1 MDSVVILSYCDTEYK
16 KVQLKNLIK
25 STRKKFPYSY
35 ILVYSHYQNVEPQYY
50 EGSDFYIFDKS
61 NPKSEKLF
69 NEWMYINS
77 QQKTFFRIGED
88 WGYAVLQMIK
98 RSSMFLKSLG
108 KNECL
113 FLNYDCNCDDVE
125 NLDIDSKILK
135 LRRSDVGI
143 FTNWI
148 ELNRLALT
156 QFYLRLNLVD
166 YKFLDLINYDY
177 YSQLPGNMI
186 PEDIW
191 YHIIEN
197 SFGVN
202 YKVDEIKIGLSISV
216 NPRNLPSESSLNQY
230 FDTFLATRDK
240 NTNRKCLA
248 IWNSKLVINQLRLIV
263 NGVEKIY
270 QTEIIEEY
278 RYHSFFCHL
287 DDNEIDSITITGIND
302 FDIDTYRLENLTDS
316 YWFNNYHE

>member
-35 ILVYSHYQNVEPQYY
+35 ILVYSHYQNVEPEYY

-69 NEWMYINS
+69 NEWIYINS

-98 RSSMFLKSLG
+98 RSTMFLKSLG
-108 KNECL
+108 KNQCL

-125 NLDIDSKILK
+125 NLDIDSKILN
-135 LRRSDVGI
+135 LERSDVGI
-143 FTNWI
+143 FTEWDGVK
-148 ELNRLALT
+148 RLALT
-156 QFYLRLNLVD
+156 QFYLKLNFVNN
-166 YKFLDLINYDY
+166 KFLELINYDY
-177 YSQLPGNMI
+177 YSQLPGHMI

-191 YHIIEN
+191 FHIIKE
-197 SFGVN
+197 SFGTN
-202 YKVDEIKIGLSISV
+202 FKIDKIDIALSISV
-216 NPRNLPSESSLNQY
+216 NPRNLPIESSLNQY

-240 NTNRKCLA
+240 STNKKCLA
-248 IWNSKLVINQLRLIV
+248 IWNTKLVVNQIKLIINGQENFYQNEIV
-263 NGVEKIY
+263 
-270 QTEIIEEY
+270 EENKN
-278 RYHSFFCHL
+278 SAFFCHL
-287 DDNEIDSITITGIND
+287 ENEEIDSITITGIND
-302 FDIDTYRLENLTDS
+302 FNIECYKLENLTDN